1 MEENEKSY
9 HEIDKIEKIN
19 PASAASKTE
28 DAEENEIKKKKC
40 CKFPTA
46 YTILLIIEIIAFI
59 LTYIIPKGK
68 FNTIEY
74 SNGKFI
80 IKSPNEPDQIL
91 NATEKVLEEKRINI
105 PLENFV
111 KGYIKKPISI
121 PNTYQRLDDDNAS
134 FFDLFLYP
142 MLGLIQSADIGF
154 FLMIIG
160 GIINIL
166 TEMNALSAGMEYLSN
181 LTKGREFLLAILVFI
196 LISIGGSTFGMC
208 EEILLFFPILM
219 PIFLKNGLDGILA
232 MAPLYLGS
240 LVGNMF
246 STINA
251 FQAVLGSYSAGINF
265 IEGLKFRTISF
276 VIGDIITIIYFY
288 FYYRR
293 IRRDESKSITY
304 DIRKDLEDKYLKE
317 EKSDEEKGN
326 EENENIPLLKK
337 QKQEK
342 KIKFTCLQIIA
353 LLIFFSGFIMIVI
366 GVLILDWWFEH
377 MASFFFLIAI
387 ILIIL
392 LQKGEQ
398 KGIEVFTKGLGDF
411 AGVALIVGISRGI
424 NITLEEGKIS
434 DTILY
439 SLSNLIN
446 GLPKIIFAI
455 LMLLIFIFLG
465 FFIQSVTGLAVLA
478 LPVLAPL
485 ADQIECSRTVVVNAY
500 IFGQTFIGFISPTG
514 LVLIVVQMVGIKF
527 SHWIRF
533 IWPFMVIIF
542 IYLVILMI
550 LNVVLEI

>member
-1 MEENEKSY
+1 
-9 HEIDKIEKIN
+9 
-19 PASAASKTE
+19 
-28 DAEENEIKKKKC
+28 
-40 CKFPTA
+40 
-46 YTILLIIEIIAFI
+46 
-59 LTYIIPKGK
+59 
-68 FNTIEY
+68 
-74 SNGKFI
+74 
-80 IKSPNEPDQIL
+80 
-91 NATEKVLEEKRINI
+91 
-105 PLENFV
+105 
-111 KGYIKKPISI
+111 
-121 PNTYQRLDDDNAS
+121 
-134 FFDLFLYP
+134 
-142 MLGLIQSADIGF
+142 
-154 FLMIIG
+154 MIIG

-166 TEMNALSAGMEYLSN
+166 IEMNALSAGMEALSRV
-181 LTKGREFLLAILVFI
+181 TKGREFLLAILGFI

-265 IEGLKFRTISF
+265 IEGLKFRTINF

-293 IRRDESKSITY
+293 IRRDETKSITY

-317 EKSDEEKGN
+317 EKADEEKGN
-326 EENENIPLLKK
+326 DENEDIPLLKK
-337 QKQEK
+337 PKQEK
-342 KIKFTCLQIIA
+342 KNEFTCLQIIA
-353 LLIFFSGFIMIVI
+353 LLIFLSGFIMVVV
-366 GVLILDWWFEH
+366 GVLFLDWWFEH

-411 AGVALIVGISRGI
+411 AGVALIIGISRGI

-439 SLSNLIN
+439 SLSNLID

-465 FFIQSVTGLAVLA
+465 FFIQSVTGLAVLS

-500 IFGQTFIGFISPTG
+500 IF
-514 LVLIVVQMVGIKF
+514 
-527 SHWIRF
+527 
-533 IWPFMVIIF
+533 
-542 IYLVILMI
+542 
-550 LNVVLEI
+550 